1 MKKLIYIICLLAL
14 VTAACKK
21 TIENQPLDLLTEDR
35 VFDPG
40 DSTGVYAQQYLN
52 DVYATSLPGGFNRI
66 GGNLLDAA
74 TDDAISSQ
82 EGTSIENLSKGQI
95 NSGSNPDDAWAKSY
109 TNIQKINN
117 FLAKINIVP
126 RDAAT
131 KTLWKADVRFLRALT
146 YFELI
151 KRYGGVPLV
160 GDAVY
165 TIDDNVKARRNTFE
179 ECVNYIVSECD
190 AIKAIERPDPVASA
204 DWGRISRGIVYTL
217 KAKVLNYAASPLFN
231 GGRPS
236 ANGLQGYVSYDKERW
251 NKAAQ
256 AAKDVINLNI
266 YGLETSYAT
275 LFVTRRSTAT
285 KPEVILAYLRATT
298 SDLESNNG
306 PVGFFNAASG
316 DGKTSPTQDLVDAF
330 PMLNGKAITDATSG
344 YSANAPYT
352 GRDPRLQQ
360 TVLYNGVT
368 WLNKPLET
376 FQGGISNPSR
386 NVVKTKTSYYLRK
399 FLADFS
405 TATQYAVKDHNF
417 VIFRYADV
425 LLMNAE
431 ALNEYNTSPTA
442 EVYQALKDIRKRAG
456 ITAGTDGN
464 YGLKANMTQVEMRD
478 AIMNERRIEMAF
490 EEQRFWDLR
499 RWNIAETV
507 LTKSLSGMKIT
518 KVGAGFTYEKVFAG
532 QINFP
537 SRMYL
542 YPIPYN
548 EVFKNPNLIQNT
560 GW

>member
-1 MKKLIYIICLLAL
+1 MKKLIYIACLLAL
-14 VTAACKK
+14 FTTACKK
-21 TIENQPLDLLTEDR
+21 NIENQPLDQLTEDR
-35 VFDPG
+35 VFDPS
-40 DSTGVYAQQYLN
+40 DSSGVYAQQYLN
-52 DVYATSLPGGFNRI
+52 DVYATSLPTGFNRI

-74 TDDAISSQ
+74 TDDAMSSQ
-82 EGTSIENLSKGQI
+82 EGTSIENLQKGQI

-117 FLAKINIVP
+117 FLAKIDIVP

-151 KRYGGVPLV
+151 KRYGGVPII

-165 TIDDNVKARRNTFE
+165 TINDKPQPKRNTFE
-179 ECVNYIVSECD
+179 ECVNYIVNECD
-190 AIKAIERPDPVASA
+190 AIKTIERADPVATA

-231 GGRPS
+231 GNS
-236 ANGLQGYVSYDKERW
+236 ASTNGLQGYTAFDKERW
-251 NKAAQ
+251 GKAAQ

-275 LFVTRRSTAT
+275 LFVTRRSTIA

-298 SDLESNNG
+298 SDIETSNG

-330 PMLNGKAITDATSG
+330 PMSNGKAITDAASG
-344 YSANAPYT
+344 YNPATPYT
-352 GRDPRLQQ
+352 GRDPRMQQ
-360 TVLYNGVT
+360 TVLYNGIT
-368 WLNKPLET
+368 WLTKPLET

-386 NVVKTKTSYYLRK
+386 NVIKTKTSYYLRK
-399 FLADFS
+399 FMADFS
-405 TATQYAVKDHNF
+405 ASTQYAVKDHNF

-431 ALNEYNTSPTA
+431 ALNEYNSSPTA
-442 EVYQALKDIRKRAG
+442 EVYQVLKDIRKRAG
-456 ITAGTDGN
+456 IAAGTDGN
-464 YGLKANMTQVEMRD
+464 YGLKAVMTQAEMRD

-490 EEQRFWDLR
+490 EEQRYWDLR
-499 RWNIAETV
+499 RWKTAETV
-507 LTKSLSGMKIT
+507 LNKTLSGMKIT
-518 KVGAGFTYEKVFAG
+518 KVGTGFTYEKVAAG
-532 QINFP
+532 QAVFP

-548 EVFKNPNLIQNT
+548 EVSKNPNLIQNT